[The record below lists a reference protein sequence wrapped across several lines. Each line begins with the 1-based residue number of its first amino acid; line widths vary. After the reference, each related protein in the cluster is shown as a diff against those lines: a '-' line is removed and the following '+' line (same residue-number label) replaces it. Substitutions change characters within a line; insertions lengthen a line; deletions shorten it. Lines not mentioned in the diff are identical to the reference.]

1 MSSKK
6 QNGLKHGTIINQ
18 MMKLI
23 IKLKNILI
31 KLIEFK
37 ISILMKLKN
46 ILLIIFMWLLISGC
60 CGETPAPPS
69 DYIDEVDMDTF
80 ALSSNSS

>member
-6 QNGLKHGTIINQ
+6 QSGLNHGTTINQ
-18 MMKLI
+18 MMNNF
-23 IKLKNILI
+23 KNKILV
-31 KLIEFK
+31 
-37 ISILMKLKN
+37 
-46 ILLIIFMWLLISGC
+46 IFMWLLISGC
-60 CGETPAPPS
+60 CSETPAPPS

>member
-1 MSSKK
+1 
-6 QNGLKHGTIINQ
+6 
-18 MMKLI
+18 
-23 IKLKNILI
+23 
-31 KLIEFK
+31 
-37 ISILMKLKN
+37 MKLKN